1 MRRRLFQVACNGVE
15 ERQTP
20 AAMAATLATYVSPVI
35 GSMPVDAVDTG
46 AVMQI
51 IEAPWQSRPVTA
63 SRVRGRIES
72 VLSWASA
79 RGLRTGQ
86 NPALWRGHL
95 DQLLPARNKV
105 QPVEHHVAVNYD
117 EIPALM
123 ARLLDIDTTAAKALA
138 FTVLTVARTGEV
150 IGATWA
156 EIDLDAKVWT
166 IPGDRMKARREHR
179 VPLSEPAL
187 AILIAMPGCTGFLFP
202 WAVAPRMS
210 ADIMRNVLR
219 DMGFAAATVHGM
231 RSAFRDWCGNE
242 TDFAREICEGAL
254 AHAIG
259 GAVEQAYRRSDAL
272 GKRRALM
279 AAWAAFVIGKNALVT
294 TGEPR
299 ARVTAPSLA

>member
-1 MRRRLFQVACNGVE
+1 
-15 ERQTP
+15 
-20 AAMAATLATYVSPVI
+20 
-35 GSMPVDAVDTG
+35 
-46 AVMQI
+46 
-51 IEAPWQSRPVTA
+51 
-63 SRVRGRIES
+63 
-72 VLSWASA
+72 
-79 RGLRTGQ
+79 
-86 NPALWRGHL
+86 
-95 DQLLPARNKV
+95 
-105 QPVEHHVAVNYD
+105 
-117 EIPALM
+117 M